1 MLFSSLRSCPPS
13 PLSLLVLCICSLV
26 CPSRAP
32 DQKTSA
38 TCRRNRGGRNC
49 KANWT
54 TSTRTFRKRWTRGI
68 IENKYSLTTKSEDR
82 TDLSAA
88 SSQGRSHQD
97 ERRVHKESSDGRPCQ
112 RGPPVN
118 RNRPEYRE
126 APVWSSKIWGEFC
139 VLASRERKSWENHKF
154 QPRCAAPLAQPPILG
169 EEVMQPDTCLHAQSC
184 DTLLHPFTS
193 AQLRFFLWKSSCL
206 RMSFFFFWLVQGWLA
221 EVEERMPSKSDVHRR
236 SGLYETQNSTTVSN
250 NCAQDRERYGMLRTT
265 AHTHTVEDIT
275 HVHGMFTVCVLAFE
289 QPGRQ
294 LHRGAEFR
302 DSGQSRRQSHIH
314 HARLRRRVWWRR
326 VPAHYWNL
334 QSLVPIWR
342 FNVFNVSPP
351 HTSWSWTL
359 FLESVV

>member
-206 RMSFFFFWLVQGWLA
+206 RMSFFFFLVG
-221 EVEERMPSKSDVHRR
+221 
-236 SGLYETQNSTTVSN
+236 SGLVSGGGGADAVQERRAPTERSLWDSEQHDGEQQLRPGQGEVWYAPN
-250 NCAQDRERYGMLRTT
+250 NRP
-265 AHTHTVEDIT
+265 HTHC
-275 HVHGMFTVCVLAFE
+275 G
-289 QPGRQ
+289 G
-294 LHRGAEFR
+294 
-302 DSGQSRRQSHIH
+302 H
-314 HARLRRRVWWRR
+314 HARSRYVHCVCVGLWAARTAATQRSRIQRLRSKPSSIPHPPRQTLTTSLMTKSPCPLLE
-326 VPAHYWNL
+326 PAKPCTHL
-334 QSLVPIWR
+334 KV
-342 FNVFNVSPP
+342 
-351 HTSWSWTL
+351 
-359 FLESVV
+359 